1 MEHIV
6 SEEGFGRND
15 YIETSRSLIVVT
27 APGPGSGKMAT
38 CLSQLYHEN
47 KRGIRAGYAKFET
60 FPIWN
65 LPLKHPVNLA
75 YEAATADLD
84 DVNMIDPFHLEAYG
98 ETTVNYNRDVEVFPV
113 LSAIFQ
119 SIYGYSPYKSP
130 TDMGVN
136 MVGNCI
142 VDDEVCRQ
150 ASRQEII
157 RRYYAAMCSA
167 RQGLSGPEPADKIRL
182 LMNQANVTEADRP
195 VIAAALDRAEAT
207 NGPAAALQLPDGRII
222 TGKTSKLLGA
232 SSALLLNVLKTLGN
246 IQDGVHLISPIV
258 IEPIQHLKVEHLG
271 NHNPRLHM
279 DEVLIALSISAATNP
294 TAELAMQQLDKLRG
308 SEAHSSVILSSVDVG
323 VFRKLGINLTCEP
336 RYQSKKLYHK

>member
-1 MEHIV
+1 
-6 SEEGFGRND
+6 
-15 YIETSRSLIVVT
+15 
-27 APGPGSGKMAT
+27 
-38 CLSQLYHEN
+38 
-47 KRGIRAGYAKFET
+47 
-60 FPIWN
+60 
-65 LPLKHPVNLA
+65 
-75 YEAATADLD
+75 
-84 DVNMIDPFHLEAYG
+84 
-98 ETTVNYNRDVEVFPV
+98 
-113 LSAIFQ
+113 
-119 SIYGYSPYKSP
+119 
-130 TDMGVN
+130 MGVN

>member
-1 MEHIV
+1 
-6 SEEGFGRND
+6 
-15 YIETSRSLIVVT
+15 
-27 APGPGSGKMAT
+27 
-38 CLSQLYHEN
+38 
-47 KRGIRAGYAKFET
+47 
-60 FPIWN
+60 
-65 LPLKHPVNLA
+65 
-75 YEAATADLD
+75 
-84 DVNMIDPFHLEAYG
+84 MIDPFHLEAYG

>member
-1 MEHIV
+1 M
-6 SEEGFGRND
+6 
-15 YIETSRSLIVVT
+15 
-27 APGPGSGKMAT
+27 
-38 CLSQLYHEN
+38 
-47 KRGIRAGYAKFET
+47 
-60 FPIWN
+60 
-65 LPLKHPVNLA
+65 NLA

>member
-1 MEHIV
+1 MINSSEILQTIHMFDQQHLDIRTITMGISLLDCADPDPKAACRKVYDKICRRAQNLVATGQTIEKEFGIPIV
-6 SEEGFGRND
+6 
-15 YIETSRSLIVVT
+15 
-27 APGPGSGKMAT
+27 
-38 CLSQLYHEN
+38 N
-47 KRGIRAGYAKFET
+47 KRVSVTPISLVAAGCDTQDY
-60 FPIWN
+60 
-65 LPLKHPVNLA
+65 V
-75 YEAATADLD
+75 
-84 DVNMIDPFHLEAYG
+84 PF
-98 ETTVNYNRDVEVFPV
+98 
-113 LSAIFQ
+113 
-119 SIYGYSPYKSP
+119 
-130 TDMGVN
+130 
-136 MVGNCI
+136 
-142 VDDEVCRQ
+142 
-150 ASRQEII
+150 
-157 RRYYAAMCSA
+157 
-167 RQGLSGPEPADKIRL
+167 
-182 LMNQANVTEADRP
+182 
-195 VIAAALDRAEAT
+195 AAALDRAEAT